1 LPPPPPST
9 HNFAGG
15 FSPCKWGNMMNTDS
29 LPLPS
34 DSDYGQLLGLLLE
47 HALRHGL
54 YALVDGL
61 AGQLEEGS
69 SCLGPEQ
76 KQLLYLRCG
85 LTFLLSSGPLPE
97 ILNTSFTSTFQ
108 VRVQTYK

>member
-1 LPPPPPST
+1 
-9 HNFAGG
+9 
-15 FSPCKWGNMMNTDS
+15 MMNTDS

-108 VRVQTYK
+108 VHWQKSGLRIRIRDPVPF

>member
-1 LPPPPPST
+1 
-9 HNFAGG
+9 
-15 FSPCKWGNMMNTDS
+15 MMDTDS

-34 DSDYGQLLGLLLE
+34 DADYGQLLGLLLE

-69 SCLGPEQ
+69 SYLGPEQ

-108 VRVQTYK
+108 VHGYKQCCGSGSGIRCLFNPWIRDG